1 MNTIRIATRN
11 SPLARYQ
18 AERVGSMLR
27 EKVGVRFELLG
38 MTTQGDRQTGSTF
51 AGKGAFVKELET
63 ALLEGRADI
72 AVHSM
77 KDVPIV
83 LPDGLAVTTVGSR
96 ADVRDALIAND
107 STFDTLPEGARIG
120 SSSLRR
126 RMQLRFVRP
135 DLTMMDMRG
144 NVGTRL
150 RKLDDGEVDALVLA
164 CAGLDRLGLAERI
177 SQRLDVDLSLPAPGQ
192 GALAVEYR
200 ADRSDVLARM
210 AAIIDPL
217 VEKTVL
223 AERTLVRALGGDC
236 ATPLGAYAET
246 RGSAMA
252 LTALLG
258 DENGEHVLRVSEHG
272 DDPMELGERAAA
284 ALYAMGAK
292 ALLGQ
297 RLE

>member
-1 MNTIRIATRN
+1 MNAIRIATRN

-18 AERVGSMLR
+18 AERVGSLLR
-27 EKVGVRFELLG
+27 DAAGVSFELLG
-38 MTTQGDRQTGSTF
+38 MTTQGDRQTGSAF

-77 KDVPIV
+77 KDVPIT
-83 LPDGLAVTTVGSR
+83 LPEGLAVTTVGER
-96 ADVRDALIAND
+96 ADVRDALVAGAL
-107 STFDTLPEGARIG
+107 SFDALPEGACIG

-126 RMQLRFVRP
+126 RMQLRFARP

-150 RKLDDGEVDALVLA
+150 RKLDGGEVDALVLA

-177 SQRLDVDLSLPAPGQ
+177 SQRLAIDLSLPAPGQ
-192 GALAVEYR
+192 GALAVEY
-200 ADRSDVLARM
+200 AEDRGDVVECVAT
-210 AAIIDPL
+210 IVDPL
-217 VEKTVL
+217 VEKSVL
-223 AERTLVRALGGDC
+223 AERTVVRALGGDC

-246 RGSAMA
+246 RESALT

-258 DENGEHVLRVSEHG
+258 DESGEHVMRVSESG
-272 DDPMELGERAAA
+272 DDPTTLGERAAA
-284 ALYAMGAK
+284 ALYAMGAE
-292 ALLGQ
+292 ALLG
-297 RLE
+297 

>member
-11 SPLARYQ
+11 SPLARHQ
-18 AERVGSMLR
+18 AERVGSLLR
-27 EKVGVRFELLG
+27 DAAGAQFELLG
-38 MTTQGDRQTGSTF
+38 MTTQGDRQRGATF

-83 LPDGLAVTTVGSR
+83 LPDGLAVTTVGAR
-96 ADVRDALIAND
+96 ADVRDALIASD
-107 STFDTLPEGARIG
+107 STFDTLPEGARVG

-135 DLTMMDMRG
+135 DLTMMDIRG

-150 RKLDDGEVDALVLA
+150 RKLDAGEVDALVLA
-164 CAGLDRLGLAERI
+164 CAGLDRLGLAGRI

-200 ADRSDVLARM
+200 VDRGDVLERM
-210 AAIIDPL
+210 AAVVDPL

-236 ATPLGAYAET
+236 ATPLGAYAEI
-246 RGSAMA
+246 RGAA
-252 LTALLG
+252 LALAAVLG
-258 DENGEHVLRVSEHG
+258 DESGEHVLRVSVEG
-272 DDPMELGERAAA
+272 DDPSALGDRAAA
-284 ALYAMGAK
+284 ALYAMGAE

-297 RLE
+297 RPE

>member
-18 AERVGSMLR
+18 AEQVGSLLR
-27 EKVGVRFELLG
+27 DAAGVSFELLG

-77 KDVPIV
+77 KDVPV
-83 LPDGLAVTTVGSR
+83 TLPDGLAVTTVGSR
-96 ADVRDALIAND
+96 ANVRDALVAGET
-107 STFDTLPEGARIG
+107 SFDTLPEGARVG

-126 RMQLRFVRP
+126 RMQLRFARP

-164 CAGLDRLGLAERI
+164 CAGLDRLGLGERI
-177 SQRLDVDLSLPAPGQ
+177 SQRLAIDLSLPAPGQ
-192 GALAVEYR
+192 GALAVEYA
-200 ADRSDVLARM
+200 ADRSDVVEHLTV
-210 AAIIDPL
+210 IIDTE
-217 VEKTVL
+217 VEKCVL
-223 AERTLVRALGGDC
+223 AERAVVRALGGDC
-236 ATPLGAYAET
+236 ATPLGAYAQT
-246 RGSAMA
+246 RGSALT

-258 DENGEHVLRVSEHG
+258 DENGEHVLRVSESG
-272 DDPMELGERAAA
+272 DDPAALGERAAA
-284 ALYAMGAK
+284 ALFALGAE
-292 ALLGQ
+292 ALL
-297 RLE
+297 R

>member
-18 AERVGSMLR
+18 AERVGSLLR
-27 EKVGVRFELLG
+27 EKVGASFELLG
-38 MTTQGDRQTGSTF
+38 MTTQGDRQTGSNF

-63 ALLEGRADI
+63 ALREGVADL

-77 KDVPIV
+77 KDVPV
-83 LPDGLAVTTVGSR
+83 ALPDGLAVTTVGSR
-96 ADVRDALIAND
+96 ADARDALIADD

-126 RMQLRFVRP
+126 RMQLRFARP

-150 RKLDDGEVDALVLA
+150 RKLDDGEVDALILA
-164 CAGLDRLGLAERI
+164 CAGLDRLGLAGRI
-177 SQRLDVDLSLPAPGQ
+177 SQRLAVDLSLPAPGQ

-200 ADRSDVLARM
+200 VDRGDVLERVKT
-210 AAIIDPL
+210 IVDPL
-217 VEKTVL
+217 VENTVG

-246 RGSAMA
+246 QGSSIA

-258 DENGEHVLRVSEHG
+258 DENGEHVLRVSEQG
-272 DDPMELGERAAA
+272 DDPTELGERAAA
-284 ALYAMGAK
+284 ALYAMGAE
-292 ALLGQ
+292 ALLG
-297 RLE
+297 

>member
-18 AERVGSMLR
+18 AERVGSLLR
-27 EKVGVRFELLG
+27 EKVGVSFELLG
-38 MTTQGDRQTGSTF
+38 MTTQGDRQTGSAF

-77 KDVPIV
+77 KDVPIT
-83 LPDGLAVTTVGSR
+83 LPEGLAVTTVGER
-96 ADVRDALIAND
+96 ADVRDALVAGD
-107 STFDTLPEGARIG
+107 ASFDALPEGARIG

-126 RMQLRFVRP
+126 RMQLRFARP

-150 RKLDDGEVDALVLA
+150 RKLDDGEVEALVLA

-177 SQRLDVDLSLPAPGQ
+177 TQRLAIDLSLPAPGQ
-192 GALAVEYR
+192 GALAVEY
-200 ADRSDVLARM
+200 AEDRGDVVERVAT
-210 AAIIDPL
+210 IVDPL
-217 VEKTVL
+217 VEKSVV

-246 RGSAMA
+246 RGTVLA

-258 DENGEHVLRVSEHG
+258 DESGEHVLRVSESG
-272 DDPMELGERAAA
+272 DDPTALGERAAA
-284 ALYAMGAK
+284 ALYAMGAE
-292 ALLGQ
+292 ALLG
-297 RLE
+297 

>member
-18 AERVGSMLR
+18 AERVGSLLR
-27 EKVGVRFELLG
+27 EKVGVSFELLG

-77 KDVPIV
+77 KDVPIT
-83 LPDGLAVTTVGSR
+83 LPEGLAVTTVGER
-96 ADVRDALIAND
+96 ADVRDALVAGD
-107 STFDTLPEGARIG
+107 ASFDALPEGARIG

-126 RMQLRFVRP
+126 RMQLRFARP

-150 RKLDDGEVDALVLA
+150 RKLDDGEVEALVLA

-177 SQRLDVDLSLPAPGQ
+177 TQRLAIDLSLPAPGQ
-192 GALAVEYR
+192 GALAVEY
-200 ADRSDVLARM
+200 AEDRGDVVERVAT
-210 AAIIDPL
+210 IVDPL
-217 VEKTVL
+217 VEKSVV

-246 RGSAMA
+246 RGSVLA

-258 DENGEHVLRVSEHG
+258 DESGEHVLRVSESG
-272 DDPMELGERAAA
+272 DDPTALGESAAA
-284 ALYAMGAK
+284 ALYAMGAE
-292 ALLGQ
+292 ALLG
-297 RLE
+297 